1 MSDVPSRRIT
11 VVENAPRSLSPEELE
26 FFKTQTGLGEEELKK
41 HINDIQAKAYQV
53 FPYPCIKSIRFT
65 KCVFSSLIPT
75 YPSALRLAK
84 ERKDAIWLDV
94 GCCVGCDLRKVVAD
108 GWPVENVVGF
118 ELRKAFWDYGHELF
132 FSTPESF
139 PATFVAGDV
148 FDPEMISPRTPP
160 KPSEALPPRPDFK
173 SLTSLTPLQG
183 HVSAIYASS
192 FFHLFDGPGQLQ
204 VARQLA
210 SLLSPLPGS
219 IIFGGHVG
227 SLVKETI
234 ESHNHLKFL
243 HSPESWKDLWE
254 GQVFEKGEIRVDTHL
269 VEVAHK
275 SDEQAD
281 AEEVYWLAWSIT
293 RL

>member
-1 MSDVPSRRIT
+1 MPAILK
-11 VVENAPRSLSPEELE
+11 RS
-26 FFKTQTGLGEEELKK
+26 
-41 HINDIQAKAYQV
+41 
-53 FPYPCIKSIRFT
+53 
-65 KCVFSSLIPT
+65 
-75 YPSALRLAK
+75 
-84 ERKDAIWLDV
+84 
-94 GCCVGCDLRKVVAD
+94 
-108 GWPVENVVGF
+108 F
-118 ELRKAFWDYGHELF
+118 EAFWDYGHDLF

-183 HVSAIYASS
+183 HVSAIYAGS
-192 FFHLFDGPGQLQ
+192 FFHLFDEPGQLQ

-227 SLVKETI
+227 SLVKGTI
-234 ESHNHLKFL
+234 ESHLHPMFL

-254 GQVFEKGEIRVDTHL
+254 GQVFEKGEIRVDTNL
-269 VEVAHK
+269 VEVALK

-281 AEEVYWLAWSIT
+281 AEEVYWLTWSIT